1 MSKSKAQ
8 NATTEPEKTDL
19 FDRVANALGFETTAG
34 GRKPRFRYDELT
46 VLYDRLQDLDR
57 IAVSRDG
64 SEKRADLRGA
74 IYRALGFEERGG
86 RPITKSG
93 LLELVGVLCD
103 ADVVADGGSSTGFSR
118 PAFGESYPTDR
129 DLEQVEA
136 LDLVQAWDD
145 PEECVCVSRRQNS
158 TRYHTLWTVRDG
170 ELVPACKGYSPSN
183 ETPHRLAPEDS
194 ISRTKDECD
203 YCKNEDL
210 RL

>member
-19 FDRVANALGFETTAG
+19 FDRVAAAFGFENTDT

-46 VLYDRLQDLDR
+46 VVYDRLQDLGY
-57 IAVSRDG
+57 ISVSRDG
-64 SEKRADLRGA
+64 SEVRADLRGEVA
-74 IYRALGFEERGG
+74 DALGFDRRGG
-86 RPITKSG
+86 RPTTKEE
-93 LLELVGVLCD
+93 LQELVGILLD
-103 ADVVADGGSSTGFSR
+103 GDVVPDGGSASGITR
-118 PAFGESYPTDR
+118 PAPGESYPTDR

-136 LDLVQAWDD
+136 LGLVQAWDD
-145 PEECVCVSRRQNS
+145 PEECVCVSRRQNA

-183 ETPHRLAPEDS
+183 ETPHRLAPEES
-194 ISRTKDECD
+194 IARTKDECD